1 MCTRLLQKSVPS
13 ESCDLNFIVEQFYCF
28 HSFSVLEVKQALR
41 ASDLGIPSKSI
52 QKVTRRK
59 RQLGALR
66 FVAMGSYT
74 IAGPQFPHLC
84 NGNDDD
90 RIHLQRRIQ

>member
-41 ASDLGIPSKSI
+41 ASDLGHSLKVNSEGNQA
-52 QKVTRRK
+52 QKTVRGSEVCGHG
-59 RQLGALR
+59 QLHNCWTS
-66 FVAMGSYT
+66 VSSSV
-74 IAGPQFPHLC
+74 QWE
-84 NGNDDD
+84 
-90 RIHLQRRIQ
+90 